1 MLYKLSYVF
10 LQFILFSMIGYL
22 AEVIHVSFTTKKINF
37 SRGFL
42 IGPYLPI
49 YGFSSV
55 VMIFL
60 LSRYEDDL
68 FALFIMAAFVC
79 TLLEYLT
86 SLILEKIFK
95 LRWWDYSAKK
105 FNIEGRVCL
114 GNSIL
119 FGLGG
124 LLIIKLLNPWLSG
137 ILNLFSPLLL
147 EIIALVL
154 LVIFLTDFGMSLFIL
169 IRLDINVNKYSRKD
183 ATSEIRKEVRKSL
196 EKYTGLTTRLL
207 KSFPTLKSPNIA
219 ALNSFKN
226 LALKTKEELKRVKRE
241 LKEKSLK
248 EVKVV
253 EEEFAK
259 IEEKV
264 EDEVDVLEKKVRD
277 K

>member
-1 MLYKLSYVF
+1 MF
-10 LQFILFSMIGYL
+10 FSIIGYI
-22 AEVIHVSFTTKKINF
+22 AEVIHVSISSKKLNF

-55 VMIFL
+55 VMVFL
-60 LSRYEDDL
+60 LSCYQDDL
-68 FALFIMAAFVC
+68 FVLFIMAAFVC

-86 SLILEKIFK
+86 SVVLEKIFK
-95 LRWWDYSAKK
+95 LRWWDYSTKK

-124 LLIIKLLNPWLSG
+124 LLIVKLLNPWLTS
-137 ILNLFSPLLL
+137 LLKFLSPLFL
-147 EIIALVL
+147 EVVALVL
-154 LVIFLTDFGMSLFIL
+154 LIIFLVDFGMSLFIL
-169 IRLDINVNKYSRKD
+169 IRLDINVNKYSRQD
-183 ATSEIRKEVRKSL
+183 ATSQIRREVRKSL

-207 KSFPTLKSPNIA
+207 KSFPSLKSPNTK
-219 ALNSFKN
+219 ALDSFKK
-226 LALKTKEELKRVKRE
+226 LALKTKEELKRVKKE

-253 EEEFAK
+253 EDEFTK
-259 IEEKV
+259 IGEKV
-264 EDEVDVLEKKVRD
+264 EDEVNSLEKGSKNKRAT
-277 K
+277 KK

>member
-1 MLYKLSYVF
+1 
-10 LQFILFSMIGYL
+10 MIGYL

-60 LSRYEDDL
+60 LSRYQDDL
-68 FALFIMAAFVC
+68 FVLFIMAAFVC
-79 TLLEYLT
+79 TLLEYIT
-86 SLILEKIFK
+86 SLVLEKIFK
-95 LRWWDYSAKK
+95 LRWWDYSTKK

-114 GNSIL
+114 RNSVL

-124 LLIIKLLNPWLSG
+124 LLIIKLLNPWLSSL
-137 ILNLFSPLLL
+137 LNLLSPLLL
-147 EIIALVL
+147 EIIALVI
-154 LVIFLTDFGMSLFIL
+154 LVIFLTDFGISLFIL

-196 EKYTGLTTRLL
+196 EKYIGLTTRLL
-207 KSFPTLKSPNIA
+207 KSFPSLKSSNA
-219 ALNSFKN
+219 KALDSFKN

-241 LKEKSLK
+241 LKEKGLK

-253 EEEFAK
+253 DKEVTK
-259 IEEKV
+259 IKEKV
-264 EDEVDVLEKKVRD
+264 KDEVDTIEKEIND
-277 K
+277 KKE